1 MPTAAS
7 SPTASTHAR
16 PTGSFSEASGATDDG
31 APQARKRGNRILHP
45 EGWPPTKGYANGI
58 AAEGHIVV
66 TGGVVGW
73 TVDGDFPADFVGQA
87 RQTFENIR
95 AILAEGGA
103 APEHIVRLTW
113 YVTDIDAYLADPK
126 GLGEAYRSVFG
137 RHFPAMATVQV
148 VRLVEPAAMIEVE
161 ATAVIPYERA
171 AETA

>member
-1 MPTAAS
+1 MSAS
-7 SPTASTHAR
+7 STTAS
-16 PTGSFSEASGATDDG
+16 ASTLAADG
-31 APQARKRGNRILHP
+31 ASTAPKRGNRILHP

-58 AAEGHIVV
+58 AAEGRIVV

-73 TVDGDFPADFVGQA
+73 TVDGDFPTDFVGQA

-95 AILAEGGA
+95 DILAEGGA
-103 APEHIVRLTW
+103 EAEHIVRLTW

-126 GLGEAYRSVFG
+126 GLGEAYRAVFG

-161 ATAVIPYERA
+161 ATAVIPYEMPTENA
-171 AETA
+171 